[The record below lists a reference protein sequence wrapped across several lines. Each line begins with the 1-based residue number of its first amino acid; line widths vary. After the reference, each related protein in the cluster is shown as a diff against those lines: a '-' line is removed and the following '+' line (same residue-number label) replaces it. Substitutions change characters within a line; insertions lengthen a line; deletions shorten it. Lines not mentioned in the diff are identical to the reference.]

1 MEKKIALLG
10 VGNAGSQVAF
20 LGESKYPEL
29 FDCVYIN
36 SSEADLSMVS
46 NDNPLKFKIGDKDE
60 IEGSGKNRAK
70 MKQYLKS
77 DIMKILRDEN
87 LQNCL
92 ATKKYVF
99 IITSAAGGTG
109 SGSAPILMDLLAQLF
124 PDSHFILVGILPQLS
139 ASKMEQGNALE
150 FLDEMYTTL
159 GDGITYMIYD
169 NESKADLPP
178 TRALE
183 EVNKEI
189 VEDIRILSGIDN
201 FPSPYETI
209 DDADLESI
217 ITTPGRLLISRVK
230 NSLTEKSMEDNNLS
244 EIIIKNIKR
253 SAHTET
259 DRNKRVLRWGIIT
272 YFTNEVNALYK
283 PTLDGLVNFLGTPIE
298 RFNHNA
304 INDKSE
310 QFNFLYLI
318 ASGLSPINDR
328 VKRITDK
335 IEEYNALLA
344 SDKTNK
350 YILAGEG
357 ESYSTAEERKK
368 ADKKNRSSA
377 EFDVNDIFKKF
388 M

>member
-1 MEKKIALLG
+1 MEKKIALVG
-10 VGNAGSQVAF
+10 VGNCGGQVANKAST
-20 LGESKYPEL
+20 EYPEI
-29 FDCVYIN
+29 FDSVFIN
-36 SSEADLSMVS
+36 SSESDLSMVGES
-46 NDNPLKFKIGDKDE
+46 NLKFKIGDKDE

-77 DIMKILRDEN
+77 DIMKILRNED
-87 LQNCL
+87 LQECL
-92 ATKKYVF
+92 STKKYVF

-109 SGSAPILMDLLAQLF
+109 SGAAPILMDLLSQLF
-124 PDSHFILVGILPQLS
+124 PDSHFILVAVLPQLT

-159 GDGITYMIYD
+159 GDNITYMIYD
-169 NESKADLPP
+169 NETRSELPP
-178 TRALE
+178 TKALE
-183 EVNKEI
+183 AVNKEI
-189 VEDIRILSGIDN
+189 VEDLRILSGIDCY
-201 FPSPYETI
+201 PSPYETI
-209 DDADLESI
+209 DEADLESI
-217 ITTPGRLLISRVK
+217 ITTPGRLLISRITS
-230 NSLTEKSMEDNNLS
+230 NITEKSMEDNNLD
-244 EIIIKNIKR
+244 EIIIKSIKR
-253 SAHTET
+253 SAHAET

-272 YFTNEVNALYK
+272 YFTNEVNALYR
-283 PTLDGLVNFLGTPIE
+283 PTLDALVNFLGTPIE

-304 INDKSE
+304 INNKSE
-310 QFNFLYLI
+310 QFNFLYLV

-328 VKRITDK
+328 VKKITDK
-335 IEEYNALLA
+335 IEEYNSLLA
-344 SDKTNK
+344 SDNTNK